1 MKLIRIVNGTYGHK
15 PEGSRFIIP
24 TTAGDPPIMVSDEKA
39 RDLVE
44 KRIAQYV
51 AEEHPVP
58 DVATPP
64 QPSSD
69 SSAGDNR
76 TDGET
81 AGNDQETAETV
92 VVYSTDMKADEL
104 RAAMAEHG
112 LEVKSGMTKAQMVE
126 ALTKAINDEQPPS
139 LDTQDVVQ

>member
-15 PEGSRFIIP
+15 PEGSRFIVP

-44 KRIAQYV
+44 KHIAQYV

-58 DVATPP
+58 DVATPT
-64 QPSSD
+64 QTTFDPSV
-69 SSAGDNR
+69 GDNR

-81 AGNDQETAETV
+81 AGNDQETVQIAM
-92 VVYSTDMKADEL
+92 YPKILYADG
-104 RAAMAEHG
+104 R
-112 LEVKSGMTKAQMVE
+112 
-126 ALTKAINDEQPPS
+126 
-139 LDTQDVVQ
+139 

>member
-1 MKLIRIVNGTYGHK
+1 MKLVRIVNGTYGHK

-24 TTAGDPPIMVSDEKA
+24 TTAGDPPIMVPDEKA
-39 RDLVE
+39 CDLVQ
-44 KRIAQYV
+44 RGIAQYV
-51 AEEHPVP
+51 TMAHPVS

-69 SSAGDNR
+69 SSTGDNR
-76 TDGET
+76 SDDET
-81 AGNDQETAETV
+81 AGNSLETAETA
-92 VVYSTDMKADEL
+92 VVYSTDMKGDEL

-126 ALTKAINDEQPPS
+126 ALTEAVNSDQPPT
-139 LDTQDVVQ
+139 LDAQDVVQ

>member
-15 PEGSRFIIP
+15 PEGSRGIIP

-39 RDLVE
+39 RNLVE

-64 QPSSD
+64 QTSSD
-69 SSAGDNR
+69 CSTGDNYSE
-76 TDGET
+76 GET
-81 AGNDQETAETV
+81 AGKGQETN
-92 VVYSTDMKADEL
+92 
-104 RAAMAEHG
+104 
-112 LEVKSGMTKAQMVE
+112 
-126 ALTKAINDEQPPS
+126 IS
-139 LDTQDVVQ
+139 LCR